1 LSSLDLISQ
10 CSPFKLQNILVVEN
24 HLLQEMMGK
33 NKKYRMSSKTQKEQ
47 GEKRLIEIIKKGGTQ
62 ILSSF

>member
-1 LSSLDLISQ
+1 
-10 CSPFKLQNILVVEN
+10 
-24 HLLQEMMGK
+24 MMGK
-33 NKKYRMSSKTQKEQ
+33 NKNYRMSSKTQKEQ